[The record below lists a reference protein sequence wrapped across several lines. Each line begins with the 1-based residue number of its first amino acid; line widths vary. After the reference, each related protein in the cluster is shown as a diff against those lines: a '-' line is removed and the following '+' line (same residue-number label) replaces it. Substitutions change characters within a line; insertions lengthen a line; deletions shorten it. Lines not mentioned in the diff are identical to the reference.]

1 MNLNFLMLLLL
12 KLCYGLHSRLRNV
25 EAAVEVGIFGLHFKN
40 AHLLRQ
46 DLSSKG
52 IDILEDKIQEQ
63 SS

>member
-1 MNLNFLMLLLL
+1 MNLNLLMLLLL
-12 KLCYGLHSRLRNV
+12 KLCYGLRSRLRNV